1 LSVLLAVDWSGDPGV
16 DPKSPSL
23 CIMSVVAYDE
33 HALGAA
39 LAKLREQNGKS
50 KDFEFHYTD
59 IDDRELKDDFMAAV
73 AHTFMGSIVVYNKDA
88 MATRDAWGRDTS
100 LLVQL
105 IIQCVLLLPEG
116 TIKDAKMTI
125 DGKREVKVLE
135 RALRPS
141 LSAALRARYIE
152 GRLSKIR
159 HAQSLGHDGLQLA
172 DMVGGAVREAI
183 KRGAKETLFLRSAHT
198 VVRVMR
204 TEPEMEKPLSI
215 ISRP

>member
-33 HALGAA
+33 NALGAA
-39 LAKLREQNGKS
+39 LAKLREQNGKR

-105 IIQCVLLLPEG
+105 IV
-116 TIKDAKMTI
+116 TT
-125 DGKREVKVLE
+125 
-135 RALRPS
+135 
-141 LSAALRARYIE
+141 
-152 GRLSKIR
+152 
-159 HAQSLGHDGLQLA
+159 
-172 DMVGGAVREAI
+172 
-183 KRGAKETLFLRSAHT
+183 
-198 VVRVMR
+198 
-204 TEPEMEKPLSI
+204 
-215 ISRP
+215 